1 MLIYLKLIRK
11 KDTQFFSFSYS
22 YKTIVS
28 ISSIQVPLYCLWKK
42 LSKHK
47 NMSCLYS
54 VRINNGKF
62 HTISF
67 HTNHSSVSNLTSL
80 RKEQYYRLHTNTN
93 INPLTAFKTR
103 QQNIYTQ

>member
-22 YKTIVS
+22 YKTIAS

-62 HTISF
+62 HTPFRNSF
-67 HTNHSSVSNLTSL
+67 
-80 RKEQYYRLHTNTN
+80 
-93 INPLTAFKTR
+93 NPLHSEYIRETQFLHFIFHFFLLHRGK
-103 QQNIYTQ
+103 IYHLL

>member
-22 YKTIVS
+22 YKTIAS

-62 HTISF
+62 HTPFRNSSSPLHSETQFLHYIFSF
-67 HTNHSSVSNLTSL
+67 LLHRGKRYINLPSALRLSSHKDCS
-80 RKEQYYRLHTNTN
+80 
-93 INPLTAFKTR
+93 
-103 QQNIYTQ
+103 